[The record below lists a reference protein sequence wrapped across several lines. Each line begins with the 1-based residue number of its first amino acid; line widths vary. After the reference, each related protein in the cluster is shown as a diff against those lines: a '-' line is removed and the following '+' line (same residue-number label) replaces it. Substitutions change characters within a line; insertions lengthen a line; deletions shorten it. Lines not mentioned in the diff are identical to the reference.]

1 MKTEKTT
8 QLDIGAQYSGKRT
21 NAWVSA
27 YVGRVN
33 DFILFR
39 YDPSDAYISQVDNI
53 NATIMGGEAGVS
65 YKLTDNWKTDAS
77 LAYSWGRN
85 TEDGKP
91 LPQMPPLEARLGLS
105 WESGNWS
112 STGLVR
118 LVSSQHRV
126 AINEGNVVGKDF
138 DSSAGFA
145 VVSANAAYRMNKYF
159 KGKRQATAACD
170 SGSGIVS
177 LELRLIQRELYSWN
191 TQPTGELNPAHS
203 ILTTL
208 NFASLNWLLTPTPTS
223 QK

>member
-1 MKTEKTT
+1 MAHSIPANVQTP
-8 QLDIGAQYSGKRT
+8 G
-21 NAWVSA
+21 
-27 YVGRVN
+27 YVGHVN

-39 YDPSDAYISQVDNI
+39 YDPNDAYISQVDNI

-65 YKLTDNWKTDAS
+65 YKLTDSWKTDAS

-85 TEDGKP
+85 MEDGKP

-145 VVSANAAYRMNKYF
+145 VVSANAAYRVNKYF
-159 KGKRQATAACD
+159 KVSAGVDNLLDKDYSEHLNLAGNSSFGYSANTSVNEPGRTFWGKINVT
-170 SGSGIVS
+170 
-177 LELRLIQRELYSWN
+177 
-191 TQPTGELNPAHS
+191 
-203 ILTTL
+203 
-208 NFASLNWLLTPTPTS
+208 F
-223 QK
+223 